1 MSETAAILAQMVDR
15 LFTDHV
21 DAALLAAAAQGR
33 WPSEL
38 WRLAE
43 EQGLTT
49 ALVSEARGGMGAS
62 FHEVCVIARACGR
75 HRVPVPLPETM
86 AAGWLL
92 ASAGLDVPEGPLSL
106 GGANRDDDVRLTQAG
121 TEWRLSGA
129 AHRVPWGRMAGSLVL
144 AVEQADAKRIVRAP
158 CAGCSIEH
166 GSNVA
171 GECRDTLRFTD
182 HPVEVGSWPA
192 GAAGNPVMMIGA
204 LMRGGQ
210 MAGALADILERSVSY
225 ANDRKQFGRA
235 IGKQQ
240 VIQQYLA
247 VLAAEA
253 AAVDVAAEAAFIA
266 ADAGNAEFLVAAAKT
281 RAGMAVAPAV
291 GIAHQV
297 HGAIGF
303 ALEHPLHW
311 STRRLM
317 AWRSEFGSDRH
328 WAVVLGREI
337 LDLGADDFW
346 PTLTAV

>member
-49 ALVSEARGGMGAS
+49 ALVPEARGGMGAS

-75 HRVPVPLPETM
+75 HRVPVPLPETI

-106 GGANRDDDVRLTQAG
+106 GGAHRDDDVRLTQAG

-144 AVEQADAKRIVRAP
+144 AVEQTDAMLIVRAP
-158 CAGCSIEH
+158 CAGCTIEH
-166 GSNVA
+166 GNNVA

-182 HPVEVGSWPA
+182 HPVEVGSWPTV
-192 GAAGNPVMMIGA
+192 AGNPVLMIGA
-204 LMRGGQ
+204 LMRSGQ
-210 MAGALADILERSVSY
+210 IAGALADILERSVSY

-281 RAGMAVAPAV
+281 RAGTAVALAV

-317 AWRSEFGSDRH
+317 AWRGEFGSDRH
-328 WAVVLGREI
+328 WAVVLGRKI
-337 LDLGADDFW
+337 LDLGADGFW
-346 PTLTAV
+346 PALTAV